1 MSNKKRIIELI
12 DKKAAIFTAVN
23 DRVWE
28 CAEIRFG
35 LKNSADVICAA
46 LEKEGFAIERGV
58 AGMAHAFIASWG
70 KGAPEIGILGEY
82 DALPGLSQE
91 AGLPEKKPLVPGG
104 NGHGCGHSALGAGSA
119 AAAAGI
125 KDYMQEQGL
134 SGTVRYYGCPAE
146 ESGSGK
152 AYLARSGVFNGLDA
166 ALTWHPM
173 MENSVWTMSSLANYQ
188 VFFSFKGVSA
198 HAAAAPEN
206 GRSAL
211 DAAELMSV
219 GVNYLREHI
228 IPEARIHYAYTDVGG
243 GLPNVVQASSELLYF
258 IRAPKAD
265 QVQGIFD
272 RVCDIARGAALMT
285 GTAMSFRWDSAA
297 ANYLVNDTLGRAMHA
312 NMSALEKV
320 NWTESDLAFARSFQA
335 TLDEGVRK
343 GLPAAVARFFP
354 QAPAAEIEAM
364 AAKPIL
370 DDIVP
375 YRETD
380 RVLPGSTD
388 VGDVS
393 WQTPT
398 AQVFTACYPQGTVS
412 HSWQLTACGQSP
424 LVHKGLIQ
432 AAKIIALTAADIL
445 ENPRLVADAK
455 AEYQRRLA
463 GQAYSCPIPP
473 EISPG
478 PEGALYQQF

>member
-1 MSNKKRIIELI
+1 MGDKKRIAGLI
-12 DKKAAIFTAVN
+12 DKKAAVFTALN
-23 DRVWE
+23 DKVWE

-35 LKNSADVICAA
+35 LRNSADAICEA
-46 LEKEGFAIERGV
+46 LEGEGFTIERGI

-82 DALPGLSQE
+82 DALPGLSQQ
-91 AGLPEKKPLVPGG
+91 AGLPEKKPVIPGG

-119 AAAAGI
+119 AAAVGI
-125 KDYMQEQGL
+125 RDYMREQGL
-134 SGTVRYYGCPAE
+134 PGTVRYYDCPAE

-152 AYLARSGVFNGLDA
+152 AYLARSGVFTGLDA

-188 VFFSFKGVSA
+188 IFFSFKGRSA

-228 IPEARIHYAYTDVGG
+228 IPEGRIHYAYTDVGG

-258 IRAPKAD
+258 IRAPKPA
-265 QVQGIFD
+265 QVQGIFE
-272 RVCDIARGAALMT
+272 RVCDIAKGAALMT
-285 GTAMSFRWDSAA
+285 GTTMSLRWDSAT
-297 ANYLVNDTLGRAMHA
+297 ANYLVNDTLGKAMHA
-312 NMSALEKV
+312 NMTALGPVTWAKGELDV
-320 NWTESDLAFARSFQA
+320 ARSFQA
-335 TLDEGVRK
+335 ALDEGTGK
-343 GLPAAVARFFP
+343 NIPAAVARYFP
-354 QAPAAEIEAM
+354 RAARAELEAM

-375 YRETD
+375 YQETD

-393 WQTPT
+393 WQVPT

-412 HSWQLTACGQSP
+412 HSWQLTACGKSS

-455 AEYQRRLA
+455 AEHLRRLS
-463 GQAYSCPIPP
+463 GESYRCPIPP
-473 EISPG
+473 EVN
-478 PEGALYQQF
+478 PEE

>member
-1 MSNKKRIIELI
+1 MSDKRRIAELI
-12 DKKAAIFTAVN
+12 DKKAAVFTALN
-23 DRVWE
+23 DKIWE

-35 LKNSADVICAA
+35 LKHSADAICAA
-46 LEKEGFAIERGV
+46 LEGEGFTIERGV
-58 AGMAHAFIASWG
+58 AGMAHAFIATWG

-82 DALPGLSQE
+82 DALPGLSQQ
-91 AGLPEKKPLVPGG
+91 AGVPEKKPVIAGG

-119 AAAAGI
+119 AAASGI
-125 KDYMQEQGL
+125 KDYLQEQGL
-134 SGTVRYYGCPAE
+134 SGTVKYYGCPAE

-152 AYLARSGVFNGLDA
+152 AYLARAGVFNGLDI

-188 VFFSFKGVSA
+188 IFFSFKGRSA

-228 IPEARIHYAYTDVGG
+228 IQEARIHYAYTDVGG

-258 IRAPKAD
+258 IRAPKPS
-265 QVQGIFD
+265 QVQSIFE
-272 RVCDIARGAALMT
+272 RVVDIAKGAALMT
-285 GTAMSFRWDSAA
+285 GTTMSLRWDSAA
-297 ANYLVNDTLGRAMHA
+297 ANYLVNNTLGKAMHT
-312 NMSALEKV
+312 NMISLGPV
-320 NWTESDLAFARSFQA
+320 TWTEEELAFARSFQA
-335 TLDEGVRK
+335 TLDEGTRSNI
-343 GLPAAVARFFP
+343 PATVARYFP
-354 QAPAAEIEAM
+354 RAAKTEIEAM

-375 YRETD
+375 YKETNW
-380 RVLPGSTD
+380 VLPGSTD

-393 WQTPT
+393 WQVPT

-412 HSWQLTACGQSP
+412 HSWQLTACGKSS
-424 LVHKGLIQ
+424 LVHKGLIH
-432 AAKIIALTAADIL
+432 AAKIIAFTAADIL
-445 ENPRLVADAK
+445 ENPALVADAK
-455 AEYQRRLA
+455 AEYQRRLD
-463 GQAYSCPIPP
+463 GESYCCPIPP
-473 EISPG
+473 EVN
-478 PEGALYQQF
+478 PEE

>member
-1 MSNKKRIIELI
+1 MSNKKQIAALIE
-12 DKKAAIFTAVN
+12 KKAAVFTALN
-23 DRVWE
+23 DKVWE

-35 LKNSADVICAA
+35 LKKSADAICAA
-46 LEKEGFAIERGV
+46 LEKEGFTIERGV
-58 AGMAHAFIASWG
+58 AGMAHAFIARWG
-70 KGAPEIGILGEY
+70 KGSPEIGILGEY
-82 DALPGLSQE
+82 DALPALSQQ
-91 AGLPEKKPLVPGG
+91 AGLPEKKPLASNG
-104 NGHGCGHSALGAGSA
+104 NGHGCGHSALCAGSA

-125 KDYMQEQGL
+125 KDYMQEHDL
-134 SGTVRYYGCPAE
+134 AGTVKYYGCPAE

-152 AYLARSGVFNGLDA
+152 AYLARAGVFNGLDA

-188 VFFSFKGVSA
+188 IFFSFKGRSA

-228 IPEARIHYAYTDVGG
+228 IQEGRIHYAYTDVGG

-258 IRAPKAD
+258 IRAPKPA
-265 QVQGIFD
+265 QVQSIFE
-272 RVCDIARGAALMT
+272 RVCDIAKGAALMT
-285 GTAMSFRWDSAA
+285 GTAMSLRWDSAA
-297 ANYLVNDTLGRAMHA
+297 ANYLVNDTLGKVMHA
-312 NMSALEKV
+312 NMSALGPV
-320 NWTESDLAFARSFQA
+320 AWNESELAFARSFQA
-335 TLDEGVRK
+335 TLDEGTRRNIS
-343 GLPAAVARFFP
+343 ATVARYFP
-354 QAPAAEIEAM
+354 KAAKTEIEAM

-375 YRETD
+375 YQETD

-393 WQTPT
+393 WQVPT

-412 HSWQLTACGQSP
+412 HSWQLTACGQSS

-432 AAKIIALTAADIL
+432 AAKIIALSAADIL
-445 ENPRLVADAK
+445 ENPQLVADAK
-455 AEYQRRLA
+455 AEYLKRLA
-463 GQAYSCPIPP
+463 GESYCCPIPP
-473 EISPG
+473 EVN
-478 PEGALYQQF
+478 PEE

>member
-1 MSNKKRIIELI
+1 MGNKKQIPGLI
-12 DKKAAIFTAVN
+12 DKKAAIFTAMN

-28 CAEIRFG
+28 YAEIRFG
-35 LKNSADVICAA
+35 LKNSADTICAV
-46 LEKEGFAIERGV
+46 LEGEGFTIERGV
-58 AGMAHAFIASWG
+58 AGMAHAFIAAWG
-70 KGAPEIGILGEY
+70 SGAPAIGILGEY
-82 DALPGLSQE
+82 DALPGLSQQ
-91 AGLPEKKPLVPGG
+91 AGLPEKKPLIVGG
-104 NGHGCGHSALGAGSA
+104 NGHGCGHSALCAGSA
-119 AAAAGI
+119 AAAVGI
-125 KDYMQEQGL
+125 KDYMQDQGL
-134 SGTVRYYGCPAE
+134 SGTVKYYGCPAE

-152 AYLARSGVFNGLDA
+152 AYFARAGVFNGLDA

-188 VFFSFKGVSA
+188 IFFNFKGVSA

-258 IRAPKAD
+258 IRAPKAA
-265 QVQGIFD
+265 QVQSIFE
-272 RVCDIARGAALMT
+272 RVCDIAKGAALMT
-285 GTAMSFRWDSAA
+285 GTTMSLRWDSAV
-297 ANYLVNDTLGRAMHA
+297 ANYLVNNTLGKAMHA
-312 NMSALEKV
+312 NMSALGKV
-320 NWTESDLAFARSFQA
+320 PWTESELAFARSFQA
-335 TLDEGVRK
+335 TLDEGTRK
-343 GLPAAVARFFP
+343 TIPAVVARYFP
-354 QAPAAEIEAM
+354 GAAPAEIEAM

-375 YRETD
+375 YQETD
-380 RVLPGSTD
+380 KVLPGSTD

-393 WQTPT
+393 WQVPV
-398 AQVFTACYPQGTVS
+398 AQIFTACYPQGTVS

-424 LVHKGLIQ
+424 LVHKGLLQ

-445 ENPRLVADAK
+445 ENPQLVADAK
-455 AEYQRRLA
+455 AEHQRRLV
-463 GQAYSCPIPP
+463 GETYRSPIPP
-473 EISPG
+473 EVK
-478 PEGALYQQF
+478 PEE

>member
-1 MSNKKRIIELI
+1 MGDKKQIPGLI
-12 DKKAAIFTAVN
+12 DKKAAIFTAMN

-35 LKNSADVICAA
+35 LKNSADAICAV
-46 LEKEGFAIERGV
+46 LEREGFTVERGI
-58 AGMAHAFIASWG
+58 ADMAHAFIAAWG
-70 KGAPEIGILGEY
+70 SGAPVIGILGEY
-82 DALPGLSQE
+82 DALPGLSQQ
-91 AGLPEKKPLVPGG
+91 AGLPEKKPLIAGG
-104 NGHGCGHSALGAGSA
+104 SGHGCGHSALCAGSA
-119 AAAAGI
+119 AAAVGV
-125 KDYMQEQGL
+125 KDYMQDQGL
-134 SGTVRYYGCPAE
+134 SGTVKYYGCPAE

-152 AYLARSGVFNGLDA
+152 AYLARSGVFKGLDA

-173 MENSVWTMSSLANYQ
+173 MENSVWTMGSLANYQ
-188 VFFSFKGVSA
+188 IFFNFKGVSA

-258 IRAPKAD
+258 IRAPKTA
-265 QVQGIFD
+265 QVQSIFQ
-272 RVCDIARGAALMT
+272 RVCDIAKGAALMT
-285 GTAMSFRWDSAA
+285 GTTMSLRWDSAA
-297 ANYLVNDTLGRAMHA
+297 ANYLVNNTLGKAMYA
-312 NMSALEKV
+312 NMSALGKV
-320 NWTESDLAFARSFQA
+320 PWTESDLAFARSFRT
-335 TLDEGVRK
+335 TLDDGALK
-343 GLPAAVARFFP
+343 TIPAVVARYFP
-354 QAPAAEIEAM
+354 GAAPAEIEAM
-364 AAKPIL
+364 AAKPML

-375 YRETD
+375 YQETD

-393 WQTPT
+393 WQVPT
-398 AQVFTACYPQGTVS
+398 AQIFTACYPQGTVP

-424 LVHKGLIQ
+424 LVHKGLLQ

-445 ENPRLVADAK
+445 ENPRLAADAK

-463 GQAYSCPIPP
+463 GESYRSPIPP
-473 EISPG
+473 EVKPG
-478 PEGALYQQF
+478 E

>member
-1 MSNKKRIIELI
+1 MSDKKRIIDLI
-12 DKKAAIFTAVN
+12 DRKATRFTALN

-28 CAEIRFG
+28 YAEIRFG
-35 LKNSADVICAA
+35 LKKSADALCAA
-46 LEKEGFAIERGV
+46 LEEEGFTIERGV
-58 AGMAHAFIASWG
+58 AGMAHAFVATWG
-70 KGAPEIGILGEY
+70 TGAPVIGILGEY
-82 DALPGLSQE
+82 DALPGLSQQ
-91 AGLPEKKPLVPGG
+91 AGLAEKKPRTPGG
-104 NGHGCGHSALGAGSA
+104 SGHGCGHSALGAGSA
-119 AAAAGI
+119 AAAVGI
-125 KDYMQEQGL
+125 RDYMRERGL
-134 SGTVRYYGCPAE
+134 AGTMKYYGCPAE

-152 AYLARSGVFNGLDA
+152 AYMARAGIFNGLDA

-188 VFFSFKGVSA
+188 IFFSFRGVSA

-228 IPEARIHYAYTDVGG
+228 IQEARVHYAYTDVGG
-243 GLPNVVQASSELLYF
+243 GLPNVVQPSAALLYF
-258 IRAPKAD
+258 IRAPRPA
-265 QVQGIFD
+265 QVRDIFE

-285 GTAMSFRWDSAA
+285 GTSVSFRWDSAA

-312 NMSALEKV
+312 NMSALGPV
-320 NWTESDLAFARSFQA
+320 AWNDDDLAFARAFQE
-335 TLDEGVRK
+335 TLAESTREAI
-343 GLPAAVARFFP
+343 PAALARYFP
-354 QAPAAEIEAM
+354 GATEAEIEAM
-364 AAKPIL
+364 AARPML

-393 WQTPT
+393 WHTPT

-412 HSWQLTACGQSP
+412 HSWQLTACGQSS
-424 LVHKGLIQ
+424 LVHKGLVQ

-445 ENPRLVADAK
+445 ENPKLVADAK
-455 AEYQRRLA
+455 AEHRQRLA
-463 GQAYSCPIPP
+463 GERYCCPIPP
-473 EISPG
+473 EVV
-478 PEGALYQQF
+478 PEE

>member
-1 MSNKKRIIELI
+1 
-12 DKKAAIFTAVN
+12 
-23 DRVWE
+23 
-28 CAEIRFG
+28 
-35 LKNSADVICAA
+35 
-46 LEKEGFAIERGV
+46 
-58 AGMAHAFIASWG
+58 MAHAFIAIWG
-70 KGAPEIGILGEY
+70 KGAPRIGILGEY
-82 DALPGLSQE
+82 DALPGLSQV
-91 AGLPEKKPLVPGG
+91 AGLPEQKPLVPGG

-119 AAAAGI
+119 AAAVGI

-134 SGTVRYYGCPAE
+134 SGTVQYYGCPAE

-152 AYLARSGVFNGLDA
+152 AYLARSDLFKGLDA

-173 MENSVWTMSSLANYQ
+173 MENAVWTMSSLANYQ
-188 VFFSFKGVSA
+188 VFFSFKGISA

-258 IRAPKAD
+258 IRAPKAA
-265 QVQGIFD
+265 QVQSIFE
-272 RVCDIARGAALMT
+272 RVCAIAKGAALMT
-285 GTAMSFRWDSAA
+285 GTTMSLRWDSAA
-297 ANYLVNDTLGRAMHA
+297 ANYLVNNTLGKAMHA
-312 NMSALEKV
+312 NMSALGKV
-320 NWTESDLAFARSFQA
+320 NWTERDLDFVRSFQA
-335 TLDEGVRK
+335 TLDEATRK
-343 GLPAAVARFFP
+343 HLPATVARYFP
-354 QAPAAEIEAM
+354 QTTPAEIEAM

-380 RVLPGSTD
+380 RVVPGSTD

-412 HSWQLTACGQSP
+412 HSWQLTACGQSS

-432 AAKIIALTAADIL
+432 GAKIIALTAADIL
-445 ENPRLVADAK
+445 ENPQLVAEAR
-455 AEYQRRLA
+455 AEYRQRLA
-463 GQAYSCPIPP
+463 DESYGCPIPP
-473 EISPG
+473 EIR
-478 PEGALYQQF
+478 PEE

>member
-1 MSNKKRIIELI
+1 MSGKERIIGLI
-12 DKKAAIFTAVN
+12 DKKAAVFTALN
-23 DRVWE
+23 DKVWDF
-28 CAEIRFG
+28 AEIRFG
-35 LKNSADVICAA
+35 LKNSADAICAV
-46 LEKEGFAIERGV
+46 LEGEGFSIERGT
-58 AGMAHAFIASWG
+58 AGMAHAFIATWG
-70 KGAPEIGILGEY
+70 TGGPVIGILGEY
-82 DALPGLSQE
+82 DALPGLSQQ
-91 AGLPEKKPLVPGG
+91 AGLPEKKPLAVGG

-119 AAAAGI
+119 AAAVGI
-125 KDYMQEQGL
+125 KDYLREQGL
-134 SGTVRYYGCPAE
+134 SGTVKYFGCPAE

-152 AYLARSGVFNGLDA
+152 AYLARAGAFNGLDA

-188 VFFSFKGVSA
+188 VFFSFRGVSS

-228 IPEARIHYAYTDVGG
+228 NQEARIHYAYTDVGG

-258 IRAPKAD
+258 IRAPKPA
-265 QVQGIFD
+265 QVQSIFE
-272 RVCDIARGAALMT
+272 RVCDIAKGAALMT
-285 GTAMSFRWDSAA
+285 GTTMAIRWDSAA
-297 ANYLVNDTLGRAMHA
+297 ANYLVNNTLGKAMHA
-312 NMSALEKV
+312 NMAALEPVK
-320 NWTESDLAFARSFQA
+320 WTESELAFARSFRA
-335 TLDEGVRK
+335 TLDEGTR
-343 GLPAAVARFFP
+343 GNIPAAVARFFP
-354 QAPAAEIEAM
+354 AATRAEIEAM

-370 DDIVP
+370 DDIIP

-388 VGDVS
+388 VGDAS
-393 WQTPT
+393 WHTPT

-412 HSWQLTACGQSP
+412 HSWQLTACGQSS

-445 ENPRLVADAK
+445 ENPRLIADAK
-455 AEYQRRLA
+455 AEHQQRLA
-463 GQAYSCPIPP
+463 GESYQCPIPAEVNP
-473 EISPG
+473 E
-478 PEGALYQQF
+478 A

>member
-1 MSNKKRIIELI
+1 MGTKNQIAGLI
-12 DKKAAIFTAVN
+12 DKKAAVFTALN

-35 LKNSADVICAA
+35 LKQSADAICAV
-46 LEKEGFAIERGV
+46 LEQEGFAVKRGV
-58 AGMAHAFIASWG
+58 AGMAHAFTAVWG
-70 KGAPEIGILGEY
+70 KGAPVIGILGEY
-82 DALPGLSQE
+82 DALPGLSQQ
-91 AGLPEKKPLVPGG
+91 AGLAEKKPIAAAG

-119 AAAAGI
+119 AAAVGV
-125 KDYMQEQGL
+125 KDYMQQQGL
-134 SGTVRYYGCPAE
+134 SGTVQYYGCPAE

-152 AYLARSGVFNGLDA
+152 AYLARAGAFSGLDA

-188 VFFSFKGVSA
+188 IFFSFKGISA
-198 HAAAAPEN
+198 HAAASPEN

-228 IPEARIHYAYTDVGG
+228 IQEARIHYAYTDVGG
-243 GLPNVVQASSELLYF
+243 GLPNVVQPTSELLYF
-258 IRAPKAD
+258 IRAPKPA
-265 QVQGIFD
+265 QVQSIFE
-272 RVCDIARGAALMT
+272 RVCDIAKGAALMT
-285 GTAMSFRWDSAA
+285 GTAMSYRWDSAA
-297 ANYLVNDTLGRAMHA
+297 ANYLVNDTLGKAMHA
-312 NMSALEKV
+312 NLSALGPVK
-320 NWTESDLAFARSFQA
+320 WTEGDLAFARSFQA
-335 TLDEGVRK
+335 TLDEGTRK
-343 GLPAAVARFFP
+343 GIPIAIARYFP
-354 QAPAAEIEAM
+354 QASPADREAM
-364 AAKPIL
+364 AARPML

-375 YRETD
+375 YTETD

-398 AQVFTACYPQGTVS
+398 AQAFTACYPLGTVS

-432 AAKIIALTAADIL
+432 AAKVIALTAADIL
-445 ENPRLVADAK
+445 ENPQLVADAK
-455 AEYQRRLA
+455 AERQRRLA
-463 GQAYSCPIPP
+463 GESYRCPIPP
-473 EISPG
+473 EVE
-478 PEGALYQQF
+478 PEE